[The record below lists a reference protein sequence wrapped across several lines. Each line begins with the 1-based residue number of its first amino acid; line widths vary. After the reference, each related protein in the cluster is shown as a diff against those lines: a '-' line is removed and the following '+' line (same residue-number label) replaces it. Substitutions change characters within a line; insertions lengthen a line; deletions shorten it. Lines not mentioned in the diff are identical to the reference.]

1 MWLINSLS
9 LPIAALRK
17 RQEQEDRGMEPEDG
31 VEVEVAERVRLHPLP
46 DLDRR
51 WSRVDLL
58 LCRV

>member
-1 MWLINSLS
+1 
-9 LPIAALRK
+9 
-17 RQEQEDRGMEPEDG
+17 MEPEDG
-31 VEVEVAERVRLHPLP
+31 VEVEVAERVRLHPLT